1 MLFNTFRLLRS
12 KIFSLSQRFSKTL
25 ELWSSKA
32 KIITFAF
39 SLPSIILADYLGN
52 RSYTSTYQAGF
63 LRSRVRVLLK
73 SAVIPA
79 IFPFL
84 SGPPKDGKREGRP
97 SAAIMPSTNLFIFG
111 LTKPTLLWL
120 NSLDFRSSSS
130 SSLEKNVSL
139 GISSN
144 SLPSLLELEP
154 IRCKRDWTAKE
165 AAEARGALDR
175 AAPGHQVSRLWKKW
189 MRKRN

>member
-1 MLFNTFRLLRS
+1 MTLFNTFRFLRS
-12 KIFSLSQRFSKTL
+12 KTFSLYLMFYCAFQKRSNSEVQKPTNVCV
-25 ELWSSKA
+25 
-32 KIITFAF
+32 FA
-39 SLPSIILADYLGN
+39 
-52 RSYTSTYQAGF
+52 
-63 LRSRVRVLLK
+63 
-73 SAVIPA
+73 AVNH
-79 IFPFL
+79 L
-84 SGPPKDGKREGRP
+84 SGPLKKPT
-97 SAAIMPSTNLFIFG
+97 TNRFIFG

-144 SLPSLLELEP
+144 SLPSLLGLEP

-175 AAPGHQVSRLWKKW
+175 AAPGHQVSRL
-189 MRKRN
+189 

>member
-1 MLFNTFRLLRS
+1 MFYCAFQKRSNSEVQKPTNVCVFAAVNHPSGPLKKPKLYFNT
-12 KIFSLSQRFSKTL
+12 
-25 ELWSSKA
+25 SSWL
-32 KIITFAF
+32 F
-39 SLPSIILADYLGN
+39 
-52 RSYTSTYQAGF
+52 
-63 LRSRVRVLLK
+63 RSRVCVLLK

-84 SGPPKDGKREGRP
+84 SGPPKDGKREGKP
-97 SAAIMPSTNLFIFG
+97 SAAIMPSTNRFIFG

-144 SLPSLLELEP
+144 SLPSLLGLEP

-175 AAPGHQVSRLWKKW
+175 AAPGHQVSRL
-189 MRKRN
+189 

>member
-1 MLFNTFRLLRS
+1 
-12 KIFSLSQRFSKTL
+12 
-25 ELWSSKA
+25 
-32 KIITFAF
+32 
-39 SLPSIILADYLGN
+39 
-52 RSYTSTYQAGF
+52 
-63 LRSRVRVLLK
+63 
-73 SAVIPA
+73 
-79 IFPFL
+79 
-84 SGPPKDGKREGRP
+84 
-97 SAAIMPSTNLFIFG
+97 MPSTNLFIFG

-144 SLPSLLELEP
+144 SLPSLLGLEP

-189 MRKRN
+189 MRKTNYKETVILSYKSFLFHCHGFNHWNAKRKTNERRKEQNRWLCYTFFPERVTSTEVSQPYSSISHFLRFFYRLLIFCSLFFIALCFWAIPPDLF

>member
-1 MLFNTFRLLRS
+1 MQKHSNSEVQKPNNVCVFAAVNHLSGPLRKPKLHFNISSWLFKVQS
-12 KIFSLSQRFSKTL
+12 
-25 ELWSSKA
+25 
-32 KIITFAF
+32 
-39 SLPSIILADYLGN
+39 
-52 RSYTSTYQAGF
+52 
-63 LRSRVRVLLK
+63 SRVISLLLK
-73 SAVIPA
+73 IAVIPA

-97 SAAIMPSTNLFIFG
+97 SAAIMRSTNRFIFG

-144 SLPSLLELEP
+144 SLPSLLGLEP

-175 AAPGHQVSRLWKKW
+175 AAPGHQVSRL
-189 MRKRN
+189 